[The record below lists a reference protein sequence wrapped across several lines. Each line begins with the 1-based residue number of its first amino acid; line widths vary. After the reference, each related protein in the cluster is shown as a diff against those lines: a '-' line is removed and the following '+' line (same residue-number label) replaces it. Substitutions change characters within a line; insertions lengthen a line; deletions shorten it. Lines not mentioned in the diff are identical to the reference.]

1 MFSKLRAHAAV
12 AVTTVTGLLLVGT
25 LVFHYLE
32 DWTLLESFYFTVATL
47 TTVGYGDLVPTSDI
61 SRVFTAFYILAGVA
75 LGVAALGLIGASY
88 VEIIER
94 RMSERESRREKRLLE
109 REKIIVGKK
118 SIENKI

>member
-109 REKIIVGKK
+109 REKLIVGKK